1 MARFGKHNEYNT
13 FAECMRICQVEEKEK
28 CLSVTFFP
36 SLKGGAKQGPFQTN
50 FVGIGSDGS
59 ENFNC
64 FLHSKRCHEDSQFR
78 DLGQGSNTMYCFRDK
93 KSKLLA
99 RNFANLFRLYK
110 LKQDLQGSRSSH
122 IVLRL
127 QRSLFLFAKIFH
139 HSL

>member
-78 DLGQGSNTMYCFRDK
+78 DLGQGSNTMYRFRDI
-93 KSKLLA
+93 LA
-99 RNFANLFRLYK
+99 KNKNL
-110 LKQDLQGSRSSH
+110 
-122 IVLRL
+122 
-127 QRSLFLFAKIFH
+127 
-139 HSL
+139 

>member
-78 DLGQGSNTMYCFRDK
+78 DLGQGSKIIYCFQVISSK
-93 KSKLLA
+93 K
-99 RNFANLFRLYK
+99 
-110 LKQDLQGSRSSH
+110 
-122 IVLRL
+122 I
-127 QRSLFLFAKIFH
+127 KIC
-139 HSL
+139 S